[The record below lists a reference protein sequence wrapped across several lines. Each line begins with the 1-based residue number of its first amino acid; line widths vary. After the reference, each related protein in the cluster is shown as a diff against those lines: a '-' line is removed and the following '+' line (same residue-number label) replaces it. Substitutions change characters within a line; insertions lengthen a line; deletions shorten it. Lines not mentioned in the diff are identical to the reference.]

1 MRLALVHV
9 CGKQMPSAS
18 ISLLNANLLYVY
30 DSKMYRRVC
39 SGSVHT
45 VGTCTRMWLCGA
57 DFRLKNVFDHK
68 IRPKSALRSGI
79 LFTSFKVVHRPRS
92 VSPLHFDSQHI
103 PQSYRKNNASARRL
117 LLAALLE
124 RWPHVCRV
132 KITFTLL
139 QSHRLVSERSNLM
152 KYLVH
157 WIPLRIRVRSRNTQP
172 YLSRSNDTP
181 HWLILLLLLRKK

>member
-1 MRLALVHV
+1 VHV

-18 ISLLNANLLYVY
+18 ILLLNANLLYVY

-79 LFTSFKVVHRPRS
+79 LFTSFKFVHRPRS
-92 VSPLHFDSQHI
+92 VSPLHFDSQNI
-103 PQSYRKNNASARRL
+103 Y
-117 LLAALLE
+117 
-124 RWPHVCRV
+124 
-132 KITFTLL
+132 
-139 QSHRLVSERSNLM
+139 
-152 KYLVH
+152 
-157 WIPLRIRVRSRNTQP
+157 RIRTEKIMLALGVCFLQP
-172 YLSRSNDTP
+172 CSSAGRMFAASRSHLHYYSRIVSFPKDQ
-181 HWLILLLLLRKK
+181 IR